1 VRKIVFVSF
10 ILFILASSIYAGE
23 FYNCIDRDGN
33 TILTN
38 SPQDGMKKC
47 VLKESYKDP
56 TPQERAK
63 EQREIE
69 AYRQR
74 MRAGIERNR
83 AEAKQKSEALRAQA
97 SRDQRADKLKA
108 DASAR
113 LQAVRDAGF
122 NLPQANIDMLEKAA
136 EVKAEQIRQ
145 GTDTPMTAQE
155 DADFHARQKEYEHE
169 SEIRDKQ
176 FEIDRLK
183 RGY

>member
-1 VRKIVFVSF
+1 MRKIVFVSF

-47 VLKESYKDP
+47 KFKESYKDS

-69 AYRQR
+69 TYRQR
-74 MRAGIERNR
+74 MKAGIERNR
-83 AEAKQKSEALRAQA
+83 AEAEQKSQALRAQA
-97 SRDQRADKLKA
+97 ARDQRADKLKA
-108 DASAR
+108 DVSAG
-113 LQAVRDAGF
+113 LQTARDAGIK
-122 NLPQANIDMLEKAA
+122 LPQANIDMLEKAA

-145 GTDTPMTAQE
+145 GTDTPMSAEE
-155 DADFHARQKEYEHE
+155 DAAFHTKEAVDDAIRSHE
-169 SEIRDKQ
+169 LWHR
-176 FEIDRLK
+176 
-183 RGY
+183 

>member
-1 VRKIVFVSF
+1 MFF
-10 ILFILASSIYAGE
+10 ILFIFVSSIYAGE
-23 FYNCIDRDGN
+23 FYNCIDRNGN

-38 SPQDGMKKC
+38 NPQSGMKKC
-47 VLKESYKDP
+47 KFKESYKDP
-56 TPQERAK
+56 TPQERVK

-69 AYRQR
+69 TYRQR

-108 DASAR
+108 DVSAG
-113 LQAVRDAGF
+113 LQTARDAGIK
-122 NLPQANIDMLEKAA
+122 LPQANIDMLEKAA

-155 DADFHARQKEYEHE
+155 DTDYHM
-169 SEIRDKQ
+169 SEMQ
-176 FEIDRLK
+176 NEIDRLK
-183 RGY
+183 RDRY